1 MTIEVPSCVTVR
13 VTPAMVSVPD
23 RAEPLFAVTEN
34 VTVPLSTPEA
44 ADVTVLTASLLFA
57 VHAQPVACD
66 VIVTVPVPP
75 LAPNDRPAV
84 LRVNVQTTRRSARS
98 SRVFAVIFA
107 VCVSV

>member
-1 MTIEVPSCVTVR
+1 MTIEVPSCVTVS

-23 RAEPLFAVTEN
+23 RAEPLFAATEN

-44 ADVTVLTASLLFA
+44 ADVTVMNASLLFA

-75 LAPNDRPAV
+75 LAPNDRPAGP
-84 LRVNVQTTRRSARS
+84 RVDGQTNRRSTRS
-98 SRVFAVIFA
+98 SRVVAA
-107 VCVSV
+107 